1 MGVGGSRGH
10 RGRIDANNYSGRM
23 EGVYITRN
31 TIPYGKETIARNGKL
46 FGILLHSVRSWN
58 FGHLEVAGPKWK
70 LSDTMKHEMKQPI

>member
-46 FGILLHSVRSWN
+46 FGIYSIRLGLGILVI
-58 FGHLEVAGPKWK
+58 LKWQV
-70 LSDTMKHEMKQPI
+70 LNGNCRIQ